1 MCTKFSQYH
10 RWVWPHVSF
19 VLMILEFLWEV
30 IDDLAGLDHRYSSCY
45 LLQMAVPPNLCT
57 SSCTSTKVKEHPIWT
72 FFGMPS
78 LLLTQLGT
86 PRSTTRSLLMQVY
99 QIMFDKHAGVSLFVR
114 RFLDM
119 SLQTSEV
126 DSRRASNSL
135 KVQPTLLLC
144 LVQMG
149 FISRL
154 DTFIT
159 FLNDQEL
166 TRWHCSG

>member
-1 MCTKFSQYH
+1 MTTLQVWTTGIH
-10 RWVWPHVSF
+10 RIICFKW
-19 VLMILEFLWEV
+19 L
-30 IDDLAGLDHRYSSCY
+30 
-45 LLQMAVPPNLCT
+45 PPNLHI

-72 FFGMPS
+72 FSGMPS

-99 QIMFDKHAGVSLFVR
+99 QIMSDKHAGVSLFVR

-126 DSRRASNSL
+126 DSRRALNSL

-166 TRWHCSG
+166 TR